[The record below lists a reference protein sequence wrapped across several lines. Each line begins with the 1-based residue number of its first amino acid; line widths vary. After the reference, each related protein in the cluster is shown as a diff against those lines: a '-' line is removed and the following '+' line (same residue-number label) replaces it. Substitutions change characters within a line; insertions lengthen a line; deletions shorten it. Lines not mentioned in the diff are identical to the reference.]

1 MVPYLI
7 CFLATGLLLFNFEKS
22 KYKKT
27 LIWIV
32 VILLSLL
39 AGFRDMNIGTDVRG
53 YAYSCYLAA
62 ARVHNFS
69 QLIDF
74 MFKSLLA
81 KAQEIEPGYLFVVFL
96 GTKLFRGIFG
106 PLFLTS
112 LIINAGVLFGLY
124 RIRDHLSFNIAAA
137 IFCFM
142 YYEQTYNLMRQ
153 WMAMAVIIFGIKY
166 IYDRKPLKYLLCV
179 LAAMCF
185 HQSAF
190 IAVALYIIFVFM
202 EKSRLK
208 FTGVLVVG
216 ASVIGIMIFQ
226 PLVKS
231 LISSGILTDKFLH
244 YAEGDGVPFFLPELL
259 VRLPAIAICS
269 VMYKPMKQRDSHHP
283 YWFVLMIVEAV
294 ISQLHGIM
302 DFAARISAY
311 FYIAQIVELSTV
323 CTVGDRKQRTLIKLL
338 VIAYAV
344 LYWYVMYI
352 YFGYSDTYPYMS
364 QTLGIG

>member
-39 AGFRDMNIGTDVRG
+39 AGFRSIDVGVDVRV
-53 YAYSCYLAA
+53 YAYPNFLIAKD
-62 ARVHNFS
+62 VHGS
-69 QLIDF
+69 RQLSDF
-74 MFKSLLA
+74 MFNSRF
-81 KAQEIEPGYLFVVFL
+81 AQLEVEPGYLFVVFL

-142 YYEQTYNLMRQ
+142 HYERTYNIMRQ

-244 YAEGDGVPFFLPELL
+244 YAEGDGVPLFLPEIL